1 MGCTTAPIS
10 FPDFPNEVSSSP
22 DRRCIA
28 SFTNGQNGLSLQL
41 LAALCDILGCG
52 VEDLL
57 TVTAT
62 DVRRQR
68 ATSAT
73 AAKSSS
79 PKVVDINKSVR
90 PRRARVLRDDD

>member
-10 FPDFPNEVSSSP
+10 FPDSLNEVSSFP
-22 DRRCIA
+22 DRVYRIVH
-28 SFTNGQNGLSLQL
+28 QRPERLSLQL

-62 DVRRQR
+62 DVRRKKAASAGESLPPIHGDVNNSER
-68 ATSAT
+68 AL
-73 AAKSSS
+73 
-79 PKVVDINKSVR
+79 
-90 PRRARVLRDDD
+90 RARVLGDDD